1 MGHLIYDSR
10 TRTELDDRAL
20 AHLQIVIVNKL
31 RRRESFTFSWKNP
44 ASEGDGRRT
53 IWIAPEIPLEFVYL
67 GGRAPSIN
75 MAWVE
80 AMMLAANTSAGLHLV
95 REPAAASSS
104 SSAPAPASP
113 HASS

>member
-10 TRTELDDRAL
+10 SRTEMEDRAL
-20 AHLQIVIVNKL
+20 AHLQIVIINKL
-31 RRRESFTFSWKNP
+31 RRKESFSFSWKNP
-44 ASEGDGRRT
+44 PSEGDGRRT

-67 GGRAPSIN
+67 GGRAPAIN

-95 REPAAASSS
+95 REPAS
-104 SSAPAPASP
+104 PASP
-113 HASS
+113 AQPPAAG